1 MIDPGARQAPSCRAM
16 ENVNIMS
23 ITQIIIQSQYARS
36 PEAIAIRTAITLD
49 RAGIRVVNSDDPGC
63 DISELPV
70 GSVEFVLSGLRKRLV
85 KAPPVIDYPAPLK
98 RFLLREIRSSILINE
113 IGGEAWIKTRGHEK
127 SFEPG
132 AANRPNLCGINP
144 QTLVYASPFVRWL
157 CEWRCYVANGRLL
170 WRERYDP
177 DGPDDA
183 PEPSERVIQEMLGAY
198 ESSGDAPA
206 GYVMDV
212 GVLENGKSALIEIN
226 DGYAIGFYGKITP
239 QRSRDYLRVLIAR
252 YEQIIG
258 SLKL

>member
-1 MIDPGARQAPSCRAM
+1 VAGFLIDPGARQTPSFRAM

-113 IGGEAWIKTRGHEK
+113 IGGEAWIKTRGHENHLSQALRIAPTFVGSIRK
-127 SFEPG
+127 HWFTHPHSF
-132 AANRPNLCGINP
+132 
-144 QTLVYASPFVRWL
+144 
-157 CEWRCYVANGRLL
+157 
-170 WRERYDP
+170 
-177 DGPDDA
+177 
-183 PEPSERVIQEMLGAY
+183 
-198 ESSGDAPA
+198 A
-206 GYVMDV
+206 GYV
-212 GVLENGKSALIEIN
+212 NGAATSPTVVFFGESAMILT
-226 DGYAIGFYGKITP
+226 GRMMRQSQA
-239 QRSRDYLRVLIAR
+239 SA
-252 YEQIIG
+252 
-258 SLKL
+258 